1 MKRSRLASTLVSTLG
16 LTSCGGMQGDLAT
29 STEALLPQ
37 TLLLPITNDQDYR
50 RWHMGNWHG
59 TTGNPFPPYC
69 RLDSQYPAYQCIYDM
84 QQSGDTDA
92 ADRDHL
98 FLSSWSGDD
107 YVAGDGKEGFG
118 VSPLS
123 TQITPG
129 QFATITAIDNM
140 QIRITGSV
148 SPPPWGNPESV
159 QLFAPFET
167 FYEVGDPQYI
177 PQDGN
182 AHELVWT
189 FPTNPRTGAPWVK
202 NQLPVAWEIENGN
215 AIGPSRP
222 GGLFV
227 HSMQVYITYH

>member
-1 MKRSRLASTLVSTLG
+1 
-16 LTSCGGMQGDLAT
+16 MQGDLAT

-129 QFATITAIDNM
+129 QFATINNATDTTYIHKSFSPLIGCYKVTAID
-140 QIRITGSV
+140 S
-148 SPPPWGNPESV
+148 
-159 QLFAPFET
+159 
-167 FYEVGDPQYI
+167 
-177 PQDGN
+177 
-182 AHELVWT
+182 
-189 FPTNPRTGAPWVK
+189 TNNER
-202 NQLPVAWEIENGN
+202 NRNRNG
-215 AIGPSRP
+215 
-222 GGLFV
+222 
-227 HSMQVYITYH
+227 